1 MRLGGPIFEKFA
13 GPDEWVQRHRDL
25 GYRAAAYAPVGPTA
39 PQDEIR
45 AYATA
50 ARKADLVIAEVG
62 AWSNPIGPDEAAR
75 KAAVENCKKCL
86 ALAEALGARNCVN
99 IAGSRSAKWAG
110 PCREDLTDETFGM
123 IVEVVRAIIDA
134 VQPQRA
140 CYALETMPWMYP
152 DSADAYLKLIRAIDR
167 KAFAVHFDPVNL
179 ISSPQMYFR
188 NGEMIRD
195 FIARLGPWI
204 RTCHAKDVIL
214 QDKMSVHLDVA
225 CPGKGALDFR
235 AFLSGLATLDP
246 DITVIMEHLKDAEEY
261 DLGAAHIRQ
270 VAADSRISV

>member
-1 MRLGGPIFEKFA
+1 MRLGGPIFAKFT
-13 GPDEWVQRHRDL
+13 GPDEWVQKHREL
-25 GYRAAAYAPVGPTA
+25 GYRAAAYAPVGADA

-50 ARKADLVIAEVG
+50 AQKADLAIAEVG
-62 AWSNPIGPDEAAR
+62 AWSNTLSADDPAR
-75 KAAVENCKKCL
+75 KAAIENCKKCL

-99 IAGSRSAKWAG
+99 IAGSRGAKWAG

-123 IVEVVRAIIDA
+123 IVEVVREIIDA
-134 VQPQRA
+134 VQPRRA

-152 DSADAYLKLIRAIDR
+152 DSADAYLRLISAIDR

-188 NGEMIRD
+188 NGDMIRD
-195 FIARLGPWI
+195 FITKLGPRI

-214 QDKMSVHLDVA
+214 QDKMSVHLDVI
-225 CPGKGALDFR
+225 CPGKGALDFQ
-235 AFLSGLATLDP
+235 AFLTGLAKLDP
-246 DITVIMEHLKDAEEY
+246 DITVILEHLQNADEY
-261 DLGAAHIRQ
+261 DLAAAHIRK
-270 VAADSRISV
+270 VALNLNISL